1 MATSSRAGRR
11 PGNSGTREAILAAAR
26 RQFAE
31 QGYDRTSL
39 RSIAA
44 EAGVDPTLVTH
55 FHGSKQR
62 LFVEVAEL
70 PFDAGLVL
78 PRLLQGDRTRIGERL
93 ADLMLGVL
101 ESAEGRSRIIS
112 LVRAAASEEQAA
124 RMVRELVTREL
135 LMRVATGL
143 GADQPELRAA
153 LCGSQIVGMVMA
165 RHVVGLEP
173 LAQASPERLR
183 DAVAPVLQ
191 HYLTAPLAP
200 TPGGDASGR
209 RGTPGP

>member
-1 MATSSRAGRR
+1 MAKSAAGRR

-31 QGYDRTSL
+31 VGYDRTSL

-70 PFDAGLVL
+70 PFEPGEVL
-78 PRLLQGDRTRIGERL
+78 PGLLAGDRAAIGLRL
-93 ADLMLGVL
+93 ATFLVGIL
-101 ESAEGRSRIIS
+101 ESEEGRGRIIS
-112 LVRAAASEEQAA
+112 LVRAAASEEEAA

-135 LMRVATGL
+135 LARVAAAVGT
-143 GADQPELRAA
+143 DRPELRAA

-165 RHVVGLEP
+165 RHVVGLAP
-173 LAQASPERLR
+173 LR
-183 DAVAPVLQ
+183 DATSEQLVAAVSPVLQ
-191 HYLTAPLAP
+191 HYLTAPL
-200 TPGGDASGR
+200 DAAVSPDGSAV
-209 RGTPGP
+209 TS